1 MIHNEFRSASSEV
14 SPHAVIPCPPRMQ
27 PTASGFAS
35 LIAAMSNPSWKPGR
49 RQGTHAT
56 TVPVGTVIYALRS
69 AASYLVVDLKADRL
83 EEQAR
88 WCSTVLVLT
97 PRTVRGVLA
106 ATLAVQRCGDIPVM
120 TVLTGLNVADVDAA
134 LVESASGA
142 GCAGSL
148 SFDPRLPQELDNGA
162 ALQRGQRSKHAKAVR
177 AIARR
182 LEAGS

>member
-1 MIHNEFRSASSEV
+1 MSTV
-14 SPHAVIPCPPRMQ
+14 DVQTPDGK
-27 PTASGFAS
+27 ASGSVELPDHVFDTTAN
-35 LIAAMSNPSWKPGR
+35 IALMHQVVIAQQGAA

-56 TVPVGTVIYALRS
+56 TVPVGTVIHALRS

-182 LEAGS
+182 LAVGS